1 MVVKK
6 KTVIFIVFG
15 IALLILG
22 LSASNQSGWVATDA
36 TVIKTSVYKGHGERT
51 HPVLAPFYIDAEIEY
66 KSPQGSHKFAVNNMQ
81 TGLIDR
87 KSADEAAQ
95 KLQGSKV
102 PIKYDPKNPS
112 RWIKMW
118 I

>member
-1 MVVKK
+1 MKK

-15 IALLILG
+15 IALLVLG
-22 LSASNQSGWVATDA
+22 LSASNQSGWVTTEAIVTMA
-36 TVIKTSVYKGHGERT
+36 TVFEGHGERSHAVFT
-51 HPVLAPFYIDAEIEY
+51 PFYIDAEIEY
-66 KSPQGSHKFAVNNMQ
+66 QSPQGSHKFMVHDMQ
-81 TGLIDR
+81 TGLSDR
-87 KSADEAAQ
+87 KSAEEAAQ

-112 RWIKMW
+112 KWLKMW